1 MGGEGRRPA
10 ERSEPREGRGPLRSG
25 RAIAQATEQPGSDE
39 GGGLLWRS
47 STALDSPRIS
57 IVIPALNEE
66 KLIGRI
72 LAAFPRDLCRAISAE
87 LIVSDGGSGDRTT
100 VIAKEWVDLVVVH
113 RERRRQ
119 TIAEGRNAGASVAR
133 GELLVFINAD
143 TLPQDPVAFL
153 EELDR
158 FVGHGELAGTYAA
171 WACPVQIAPEERRLS
186 DRLFHGFFNRYV
198 RLLNLI
204 GLGMGR
210 GECQVVWTARFR
222 EVGGYE
228 DHMAAGED
236 FDLYRRLAERG
247 KIGYSEALRVYESPR
262 RFRRFGYLRVLFE
275 WTLNGLAVM
284 ILGRS
289 ISKEWEEIR

>member
-1 MGGEGRRPA
+1 MRQTE
-10 ERSEPREGRGPLRSG
+10 REGRGPTG
-25 RAIAQATEQPGSDE
+25 RHGESRRPVVPGREAAPVVPEIWRASDRIE
-39 GGGLLWRS
+39 E
-47 STALDSPRIS
+47 PRIS
-57 IVIPALNEE
+57 LIIPALNEE
-66 KLIGRI
+66 KLIGAMLATFPEEI
-72 LAAFPRDLCRAISAE
+72 LREVGAE
-87 LIVSDGGSGDRTT
+87 LVVSDGGSSDRTDA
-100 VIAKEWVDLVVVH
+100 IARDHADMIITH
-113 RERRRQ
+113 REKRRQ
-119 TIAEGRNAGASVAR
+119 TIAEGRNLGASIAR
-133 GELLVFINAD
+133 GDLFVFINAD
-143 TLPQDPVAFL
+143 TLPQDPVGFL
-153 EELDR
+153 RELDR
-158 FVGHGELAGTYAA
+158 IARSGLTSNRVVA
-171 WACPVQIAPEERRLS
+171 WACPVAIAPEERRLS

-210 GECQVVWTARFR
+210 GECQVVFR
-222 EVGGYE
+222 DPFVAVSGYQ

-247 KIGYSEALRVYESPR
+247 KIGHSDLLRVYESPR

>member
-1 MGGEGRRPA
+1 MRGVPTEGRRPA
-10 ERSEPREGRGPLRSG
+10 RSPRRDPRGDGGVIWRSERSPAE
-25 RAIAQATEQPGSDE
+25 
-39 GGGLLWRS
+39 
-47 STALDSPRIS
+47 PRIS

-72 LAAFPRDLCRAISAE
+72 LGAFPRELRQRIGAE
-87 LIVSDGGSGDRTT
+87 VIVSDGGSTDRTT
-100 VIAKEWVDLVVVH
+100 VIAKESADILVIH

-119 TIAEGRNAGASVAR
+119 TIAEGRNAGATVAA
-133 GELLVFINAD
+133 GELLAFINAD
-143 TLPQDPVAFL
+143 TLPQDPEAFL
-153 EELDR
+153 LELDR
-158 FVGHGELAGTYAA
+158 IVRSGDRRIPA
-171 WACPVQIAPEERRLS
+171 WACPVHIAPDERRLS

-210 GECQVVWTARFR
+210 GECQVVWTSRFR
-222 EVGGYE
+222 TVGGYQ

-236 FDLYRRLAERG
+236 FDLYRRLAEGGR
-247 KIGYSEALRVYESPR
+247 IGHAEELRVYESPR
-262 RFRRFGYLRVLFE
+262 RFRRFGYARVLFE

-284 ILGRS
+284 VLGRS